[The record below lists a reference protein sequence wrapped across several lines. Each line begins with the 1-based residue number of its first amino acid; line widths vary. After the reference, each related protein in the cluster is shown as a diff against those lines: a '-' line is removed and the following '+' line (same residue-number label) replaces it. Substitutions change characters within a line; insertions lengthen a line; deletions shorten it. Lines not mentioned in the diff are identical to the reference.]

1 MFGFVPPNAGVYR
14 PMAYLPPEALAAAA
28 AGVIGSAPFMPW
40 LSRALSARGD
50 EPRRGLEL
58 VRQTACFVGLATV
71 LLLSSARLAAGTH
84 NPFIYFRF

>member
-1 MFGFVPPNAGVYR
+1 
-14 PMAYLPPEALAAAA
+14 
-28 AGVIGSAPFMPW
+28 MPW